1 MSLFKSILFCLIGVI
16 TFGQSNSI
24 TVIPF
29 TLENNGIYIYCK
41 VNETDSLK
49 FLFDTGADGTVI
61 NGQSLQKLN
70 LKIDSQT
77 LNIGSNGSN
86 TVEVSSSNTISF
98 GGILETDV
106 PLPIIPYETTQFD
119 GVFGT
124 NLMNKHIIEIDYDKS
139 ELRFYDNSKYQNDL
153 KSYEKFKIHYVDNYP
168 TIKSAVLV
176 NGKKYS
182 GFFGLDTG
190 ADNTLTISPFYSV
203 KNKFEEKMK
212 KIGLAISQGSDGSKY
227 ESPVVSAPE
236 IRIGNKSL
244 YNVPIDLSQSAS
256 GVHATKE
263 IAGFY
268 GNSILKRFNIVLDLK
283 NEFIYLKLNKNLY
296 TAFY

>member
-1 MSLFKSILFCLIGVI
+1 MSSFQSILLCLISFSV
-16 TFGQSNSI
+16 FGQSNSI
-24 TVIPF
+24 SVVPF

-41 VNETDSLK
+41 INETDSLK

-61 NGQSLQKLN
+61 NGQSLEKLN

-86 TVEVSSSNTISF
+86 MVDVSSSNTILF
-98 GGILETDV
+98 GGITATGV

-124 NLMNKHIIEIDYDKS
+124 NLMSKHIIEIDYDKS
-139 ELRFYDNSKYQNDL
+139 ELRFYEISSYQNDL
-153 KSYEKFKIHYVDNYP
+153 KSYEKFKIHYVENYP
-168 TIKSAVLV
+168 TIKSALWV

-227 ESPVVSAPE
+227 ESPVVLAPE
-236 IRIGNKSL
+236 IHLGNKSL
-244 YNVPIDLSQSAS
+244 YEVPIDLSQSAS